1 MLAFER
7 GKKRR
12 FLKTGEKSGFR
23 AFFERRSNKILS
35 SALFFERQ
43 EFRV

>member
-12 FLKTGEKSGFR
+12 FLKTGKKSGFR
-23 AFFERRSNKILS
+23 AFFERRSNQVLS
-35 SALFFERQ
+35 SALFLERQ
-43 EFRV
+43 KFHA